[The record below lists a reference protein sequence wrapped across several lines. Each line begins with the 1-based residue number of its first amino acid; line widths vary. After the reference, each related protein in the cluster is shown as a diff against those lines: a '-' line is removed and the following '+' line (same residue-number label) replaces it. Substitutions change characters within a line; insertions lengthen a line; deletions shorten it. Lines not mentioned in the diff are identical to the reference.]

1 MRAQEHRKVQHVV
14 QRNDCLAS
22 YVQSLVSLLLDLH
35 QLVTFFVLVSLLRE
49 TTIFEEVGRSRLLH
63 LFPLRSPVNIA
74 ETSLDVPLVQ
84 LSDPTT
90 AELLDRA
97 GESVV
102 VEDAIDAVVVER
114 LFFDFTSVLLADR
127 RT

>member
-1 MRAQEHRKVQHVV
+1 MQHVV
-14 QRNDCLAS
+14 QRSDCIAS
-22 YVQSLVSLLLDLH
+22 YVHLLVGLH

-49 TTIFEEVGRSRLLH
+49 TTIFEEVGRSCLLH

-84 LSDPTT
+84 LSDPAT

-97 GESVV
+97 GESIV
-102 VEDAIDAVVVER
+102 VEDAIDTVVMER
-114 LFFDFTSVLLADR
+114 LFFDFTSILLADR